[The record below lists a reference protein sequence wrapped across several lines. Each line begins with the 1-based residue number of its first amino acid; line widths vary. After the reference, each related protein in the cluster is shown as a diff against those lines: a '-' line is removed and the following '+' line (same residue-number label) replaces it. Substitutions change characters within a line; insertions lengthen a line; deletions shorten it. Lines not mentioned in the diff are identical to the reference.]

1 MGQKAKN
8 AGKKQSK
15 TCNKKANAKSV
26 CGGGGFKAIALTPI
40 QKLEL
45 QIMDV
50 GRNSTYV
57 KGVGLIIKTNGT
69 YLRIES

>member
-1 MGQKAKN
+1 MGEKAKN

-26 CGGGGFKAIALTPI
+26 CGGGCFKAIALTPI

-57 KGVGLIIKTNGT
+57 KGVGYVIKSNRTA
-69 YLRIES
+69 LLLDL